1 MTTSPGVVA
10 RFEPSG
16 VSGPDTT
23 QGQELVFIG
32 TGLRVEALRAALTAC
47 LLGPGEAVPAV
58 DDFPDWETYGID
70 DACEHEHEAPLG
82 AA

>member
-1 MTTSPGVVA
+1 A

-16 VSGPDTT
+16 ARGPGTT

-32 TGLRVEALRAALTAC
+32 TGLRVDALRAALDAC
-47 LLGPGEAVPAV
+47 LLLMGEAVSPD
-58 DDFPDWETYGID
+58 DDFPAWETYGIE
-70 DACEHEHEAPLG
+70 DACEHEQ